1 MQCLSFRKMPDPKCE
16 ADEALC
22 KSRIGSVAE
31 EVEKKEKEKERLH
44 EEMKKLEEEQMKV
57 VEKIPEKC
65 KKMRL

>member
-1 MQCLSFRKMPDPKCE
+1 MQCLSFRKERDPKCE
-16 ADEALC
+16 ADEAGC
-22 KSRIGSVAE
+22 KSRVGKPAE

-44 EEMKKLEEEQMKV
+44 EEMKKLEEEQKKI